1 MLGMQRGEVRI
12 GLLGRCDVGE
22 HGLRRHQR
30 RLLIHE
36 LRDVGRIDAA
46 AAGKARVLED
56 GERHL
61 DLGVGGGFRTERA
74 GGSRRDVE
82 GGNGQAPIFGAAD
95 LGHDCLALVGQAA
108 RRYPERGAGD
118 LAVVRGERCGFL
130 LVGFLGER
138 WKFGADAGND
148 RIGRRHDRRR
158 RGSGRRTGRR
168 VGKGSSCV
176 GCCGGRCRSGGCRR
190 RNRSR
195 HGGRRHG
202 CGSRSG
208 GSRASGGCRG
218 DRGSRSSRC
227 SGRRCGRRRGSRCRG
242 GDRCRWRFSRR
253 RGRCSRCRRG
263 WGRNGRFRRRRR
275 GGDRCRWRY
284 SRRRGRCSRSRRRGC
299 YGSGCLRGRSCC
311 RCGRRCRRLGRRD
324 TRGSYRRRCR
334 QAWIG
339 HLRQRRGSPRS
350 VGRTGRRGG
359 GRGLGAGHERARDA
373 KRRDR
378 R

>member
-1 MLGMQRGEVRI
+1 MLGMQRREVRF
-12 GLLGRCDVGE
+12 GLVGRSDVGE

-74 GGSRRDVE
+74 GCRRRDVE
-82 GGNGQAPIFGAAD
+82 GGNGQAPVFGAAD
-95 LGHDCLALVGQAA
+95 FGDDGLALVGQAA
-108 RRYPERGAGD
+108 RRHPERGAGD

-130 LVGFLGER
+130 LVGLLGER
-138 WKFGADAGND
+138 WKLGADAGND
-148 RIGRRHDRRR
+148 RIGRRHDGRRG
-158 RGSGRRTGRR
+158 GSGRRTGRR

-202 CGSRSG
+202 RGSRSG
-208 GSRASGGCRG
+208 GSRASGRRRG
-218 DRGSRSSRC
+218 GSGSRSGGSGSRGWC
-227 SGRRCGRRRGSRCRG
+227 RSRRRRRRCRG
-242 GDRCRWRFSRR
+242 GDRGRWRQRRRRDRSSRR
-253 RGRCSRCRRG
+253 RGRSGSRL
-263 WGRNGRFRRRRR
+263 RRRRAGAWCR
-275 GGDRCRWRY
+275 GDGAGSGRRVAGPPALRAVAAGATCRCC
-284 SRRRGRCSRSRRRGC
+284 RGRC
-299 YGSGCLRGRSCC
+299 
-311 RCGRRCRRLGRRD
+311 D
-324 TRGSYRRRCR
+324 ARGSYRRRCR

-339 HLRQRRGSPRS
+339 HLRQRGGSPRS
-350 VGRTGRRGG
+350 VGRSGRRGG
-359 GRGLGAGHERARDA
+359 RRGLGAGHERARDA